1 MLRREAEAVDA
12 DALRAVLDGDAVGPG
27 EEGWDAARQA
37 WNLDADQQ
45 PAAVA
50 YAQHAAD
57 VAAVVGF
64 ARELGLGVAAQ
75 ATGHGASAMGPLDDA
90 ILLKTERMG
99 GVSVDAAAR
108 RARAEAGVPW
118 GDVAARAG
126 EVGLAALHGS
136 SPSVGV
142 VGYTLGG
149 GVGWLAR
156 RRGLASNSVTAV
168 ELVTADG
175 RELRVDAGNEPDLFW
190 ALRGGGGAFGA
201 VTAIEFSLY
210 PLSELYAGMLAW
222 PAELGGEVVHA
233 YREWA
238 SSVPDELTSVL
249 RFLQLPPLPE
259 LPEPLRGRALVDVS
273 AAFAGGEVEGAELLR
288 PLRELAPAVW
298 DSFAAIPVPQLGR
311 LAMDPEEPVPARG
324 DGLLVRELTPEA
336 ADAFVEVGGAGSG
349 SPLISLQLRQLGGAL
364 SREPADAGALP
375 ALDADYAIY
384 GVGAVMDE
392 QMGRAVQDHLQV
404 IHETMAPYSTGGS
417 YLNFADRPGT
427 DTAMAFPD
435 AVWRRLCAVKARFDP
450 DNLFRSNHPVPPAA

>member
-1 MLRREAEAVDA
+1 MQRSEALTFDV

-27 EEGWDAARQA
+27 EESWDVARQG
-37 WNLDADQQ
+37 WNLDADAH

-50 YAQHAAD
+50 YATHAAD

-64 ARELGLGVAAQ
+64 AREGGLGVAAQ
-75 ATGHGASAMGPLDDA
+75 ATGHGASARGPLDDA
-90 ILLKTERMG
+90 ILLRTERMS
-99 GVSVDAAAR
+99 GVSVDAAQR

-118 GDVAARAG
+118 GKVAAQAG

-136 SPSVGV
+136 SPTVGA

-149 GVGWLAR
+149 GVGWLGR
-156 RRGLASNSVTAV
+156 RHGLASNSVTAI

-190 ALRGGGGAFGA
+190 ALRGGGGAFAA
-201 VTAIEFSLY
+201 VTAIEFALY

-222 PAELGGEVVHA
+222 PVELGGDVAHA

-238 SSVPDELTSVL
+238 RSVPDELTSVL

-259 LPEPLRGRALVDVS
+259 LPEPLRGQALVDVS
-273 AAFAGGEVEGAELLR
+273 AAFVGRADEGAELLR

-298 DSFAAIPVPQLGR
+298 DSFAMIPVTQLGR

-324 DGLLVRELTPEA
+324 DGVLVRELTPEA

-349 SPLISLQLRQLGGAL
+349 SPLISLQMRQLGGAL
-364 SREPADAGALP
+364 SREPADAGALG
-375 ALDADYAIY
+375 AVDADYAIY
-384 GVGAVMDE
+384 AVGAVMDE
-392 QMGRAVQDHLQV
+392 QIGRAVQDHLQV
-404 IHETMAPYSTGGS
+404 TRETMAPYSTGGS

-427 DTAMAFPD
+427 DTALAFPD
-435 AVWRRLCAVKARFDP
+435 RVWRHLTEVKARFDP
-450 DNLFRSNHPVPPAA
+450 EDVFRSNHPIPPAA